1 MSETVTLSLEDRQAL
16 QSGQSVAVTEFT
28 SQMQCVILR
37 ADIFE
42 QIKKRVS
49 DLDPRD
55 TYPAVDKVM
64 SEDWDDPKMAEYD
77 DYESRQK

>member
-1 MSETVTLSLEDRQAL
+1 V
-16 QSGQSVAVTEFT
+16 SG
-28 SQMQCVILR
+28 
-37 ADIFE
+37 
-42 QIKKRVS
+42 
-49 DLDPRD
+49 LDPRD

>member
-1 MSETVTLSLEDRQAL
+1 
-16 QSGQSVAVTEFT
+16 
-28 SQMQCVILR
+28 MQCVILR

-77 DYESRQK
+77 DYESLQK